1 LIEQNKDKKLLLIL
15 GQAAQGKSTLAASY
29 VHNLEIP
36 SAWVNLSEEDSD
48 PVNLFY
54 SMALSLQHVLNDVDL
69 SPVLSYP
76 SVSMGPRLEIPLY
89 REWINAIF
97 ERISVPI
104 QIVLDGLDIA
114 LNGNKGSRVYKKKVD
129 GDFEAHLIALSCTEP
144 PEGFSRWSLRLLA
157 DRVIE
162 LEYIDNIS
170 HETIRRILKK
180 TSSNPGSI
188 KGG

>member
-54 SMALSLQHVLNDVDL
+54 SMVLSLQHVLNDVDL

-104 QIVLDGLDIA
+104 QIVLDGLDR
-114 LNGNKGSRVYKKKVD
+114 LSS
-129 GDFEAHLIALSCTEP
+129 EALSFQFIQVLVKNSSGRVEAY
-144 PEGFSRWSLRLLA
+144 RSLWA
-157 DRVIE
+157 
-162 LEYIDNIS
+162 N
-170 HETIRRILKK
+170 
-180 TSSNPGSI
+180 
-188 KGG
+188 